1 MALLPGSKA
10 PDFTLN
16 SVLDGQE
23 EKVSFLFINLIE
35 IINTTSPQV
44 NLSQFYGQHVLVMF
58 YPVDFGYITPT
69 EFYSLA
75 PLLPDLNDMNCTLL
89 AISTEHISSQMKSQT
104 MPRSVPPS
112 TAMLTTSHIV
122 IDQSSV
128 VGLRQGWTFLE

>member
-35 IINTTSPQV
+35 IINITSPQV

-89 AISTEHISSQMKSQT
+89 AISTEHLSSQMKSQT

-112 TAMLTTSHIV
+112 TAMFTTSHIV

-128 VGLRQGWTFLE
+128 VGLRQGWTFLK

>member
-23 EKVSFLFINLIE
+23 EKESFLFINLIE
-35 IINTTSPQV
+35 IINITSPQV

-75 PLLPDLNDMNCTLL
+75 PLLPHLNDMNCTLL

-112 TAMLTTSHIV
+112 MQCSPPHTLSLIN
-122 IDQSSV
+122 
-128 VGLRQGWTFLE
+128 LLW